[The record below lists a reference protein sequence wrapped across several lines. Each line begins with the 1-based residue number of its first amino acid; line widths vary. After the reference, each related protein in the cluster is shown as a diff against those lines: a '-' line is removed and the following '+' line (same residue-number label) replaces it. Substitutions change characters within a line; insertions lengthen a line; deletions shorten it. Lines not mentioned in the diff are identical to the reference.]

1 VNTFGRM
8 SSFPKGERVR
18 EFLIA
23 AGLAA
28 LASAPAL
35 AQDRVV
41 NVYNWSDYIAEDTI
55 AKFEAE
61 TGIKVVYDVFDS
73 NETLEAKLVTGNSGY
88 DVVVP
93 TSGHMRRQIEAD
105 LYLPLDKSK
114 LPNLVNMDPDLM
126 EAAAAYDPDNA
137 HAVIYMWL
145 TTGIGYNVEMV
156 RERLG
161 EDAPTDSWSLIF
173 DPQYAEKLAD
183 CGISLL
189 DSPTDVLPSAMAYLG
204 IDPTSTE
211 TEDLEAAAALL
222 EKVRPYIR
230 YYHSSQY
237 ISDLANGA
245 ICVAL
250 GFSGD
255 IFIAADRAEEAGTG
269 AEIQYYIP
277 KEGALLS
284 FDMLAIPAD
293 APHPDEA
300 HAWINFIMKPEVTAD
315 ITNFVYY
322 ANANVP
328 AMEFVNPEIADDP
341 AIFPPPEVKEKL
353 FPSVTY
359 EPRTDRT
366 ITRLWTTLKTGQ

>member
-1 VNTFGRM
+1 M
-8 SSFPKGERVR
+8 SVKALMF
-18 EFLIA
+18 A
-23 AGLAA
+23 AAA
-28 LASAPAL
+28 LALSTAAAV
-35 AQDRVV
+35 AQDKVV

-55 AKFEAE
+55 EKFEAE

-93 TSGHMRRQIEAD
+93 TSGHLRRQIEAD

-114 LPNLVNMDPDLM
+114 LPNLANMDPDLM
-126 EAAAAYDPDNA
+126 KAAEAYDPGNE

-145 TTGIGYNVEMV
+145 TTGIGYNAAMV

-161 EDAPTDSWSLIF
+161 DDAPTNSWSLIF
-173 DPQYAEKLAD
+173 DPQYASKLAD
-183 CGISLL
+183 CGISIL

-204 IDPTSTE
+204 IDPTSTK

-230 YYHSSQY
+230 QFHSSQY
-237 ISDLANGA
+237 INDLANGSL
-245 ICVAL
+245 CVAL

-255 IFIAADRAEEAGTG
+255 IFIAADRAAEAGTG
-269 AEIQYYIP
+269 IEIKYSIP

-293 APHPDEA
+293 APHPEEA
-300 HAWINFIMKPEVTAD
+300 LAWINFIMKPEITAD
-315 ITNFVYY
+315 ITNYVYY
-322 ANANVP
+322 ANANIP
-328 AMEFVNPEIADDP
+328 AMQFVNPEIAEDP
-341 AIFPPPEVKEKL
+341 AIFPPAEVKAKL
-353 FPSVTY
+353 FPAVTY
-359 EPRTDRT
+359 EPRTDRA

>member
-1 VNTFGRM
+1 M
-8 SSFPKGERVR
+8 KA
-18 EFLIA
+18 LM
-23 AGLAA
+23 LAA
-28 LASAPAL
+28 AAVAL
-35 AQDRVV
+35 STTVAVAQDKVV
-41 NVYNWSDYIAEDTI
+41 NIYNWSDYIAEDTI

-93 TSGHMRRQIEAD
+93 TSGHMRRQIEAGF
-105 LYLPLDKSK
+105 YLPLDKSK
-114 LPNLVNMDPDLM
+114 LPNLANMDPDLM
-126 EAAAAYDPDNA
+126 KAAEAYDPGNE

-145 TTGIGYNVEMV
+145 TTGIGYNAAMV

-161 EDAPTDSWSLIF
+161 DGAPTDSWSLIF
-173 DPQYAEKLAD
+173 DPQYASKLAD

-189 DSPTDVLPSAMAYLG
+189 DSPADVLPSAMAYLG
-204 IDPTSTE
+204 LDPTSTR

-230 YYHSSQY
+230 YFHSSQY
-237 ISDLANGA
+237 ISDLANA
-245 ICVAL
+245 SICVAL
-250 GFSGD
+250 GYSGD

-269 AEIQYYIP
+269 AEIEYFIP

-284 FDMLAIPAD
+284 FDMLAIPND

-300 HAWINFIMKPEVTAD
+300 HAWINFIMKPEITAG
-315 ITNFVYY
+315 ISNYVYY

-328 AMEFVNPEIADDP
+328 AMEFVNPEIANDP
-341 AIFPPPEVKEKL
+341 SIFPPAEVKANL
-353 FPSVTY
+353 FPSVTHD
-359 EPRTDRT
+359 PRTDRVL
-366 ITRLWTTLKTGQ
+366 TRLGTTLKTGQ

>member
-1 VNTFGRM
+1 MR
-8 SSFPKGERVR
+8 K
-18 EFLIA
+18 FLIA
-23 AGLAA
+23 AALAA

-35 AQDRVV
+35 AQDKVV

-93 TSGHMRRQIEAD
+93 TSGHLRRQIEAG
-105 LYLPLDKSK
+105 LYMPLDKAG
-114 LPNLVNMDPDLM
+114 LPNLANMDPALM
-126 EAAAAYDPDNA
+126 EAAAAYDPGNE

-145 TTGIGYNVEMV
+145 TTGVGYNAAMV

-173 DPQYAEKLAD
+173 DPQYASKLAD
-183 CGISLL
+183 CGISIL

-204 IDPTSTE
+204 LDPTSTRP
-211 TEDLEAAAALL
+211 EDLEAAAALL

-230 YYHSSQY
+230 YFHSSQY

-269 AEIQYYIP
+269 AEIEYFIP
-277 KEGALLS
+277 KEGAMLS
-284 FDMLAIPAD
+284 FDMMAIPAD
-293 APHPDEA
+293 APHPEA
-300 HAWINFIMKPEVTAD
+300 ALAWINFMMKPEITAD
-315 ITNFVYY
+315 ITNFVYF

-328 AMEFVNPEIADDP
+328 AMAFVNPEIANDP
-341 AIFPPPEVKEKL
+341 AIFPPEEVKAKL

-359 EPRTDRT
+359 EPRIDRT
-366 ITRLWTTLKTGQ
+366 MTRLWTTLKTGQ